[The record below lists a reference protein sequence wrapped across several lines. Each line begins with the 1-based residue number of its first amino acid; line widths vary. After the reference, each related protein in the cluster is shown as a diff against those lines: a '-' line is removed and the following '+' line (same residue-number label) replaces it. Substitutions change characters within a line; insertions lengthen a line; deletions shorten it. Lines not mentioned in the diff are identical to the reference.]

1 MLKCAGLDVSDFF
14 NDASKSIRLVEVCV
28 MQKINSFLLPEVH
41 LMATKT

>member
-28 MQKINSFLLPEVH
+28 MQNKLILTSRSAFDGN
-41 LMATKT
+41 